1 VRAPRTVGYTES
13 VSHRSPLGAAV
24 VLSLALA
31 PAAAFGGDAQS
42 RLAYPPA
49 RKAAVVDDYNGVKVA
64 DPYRWLEN
72 ADDPETVAWVDRQNA
87 LTRSLLDRPERETI
101 KKRLTE
107 LFNYPRLSV
116 PTRRGDRYFYSRN
129 TGLQNQSVLFVR
141 EGNAPERVLLDP
153 NTLSPDG
160 TVALHSTMTTRDG
173 SLLAYTLSRSGS
185 DREEIYVR
193 DVATGKDLP
202 DKLLWAKFT
211 SLTWTPDKSGL
222 YYQRFPIPGSVP
234 PSDVNY
240 FGKVYFHRLGE
251 PQEMDTLILER
262 PAEREVTLGTDI
274 TRDGRFLVITAF
286 KGSTDK
292 TEIYVLDRN
301 AAGGAPAL
309 LPFTRGFGDAWKF
322 AGEDGGRFFFQ
333 TDRDAPLNR
342 VIAVPAGQGDA
353 TPVEVVPQGTDK
365 LAFAALVG
373 HRLVL
378 DRLKNA
384 SDRLYIHGLDG
395 RLEGEVALP
404 TLGSIVELT
413 GEPDDEE
420 MFLGFAS
427 FTFPATPYRYSFK
440 EGTLVEFEKIKG
452 TVDSAAY
459 EVEQV
464 WAPSKDGTRV
474 SMFLVHKRGLP
485 RDGQRPTLLTGY
497 GGFNIDMTPSYSSAR
512 FVWLERGG
520 IVAVANLRGGG
531 EYGEAWHQ
539 AGILEKKQNVF
550 DDFIGAAEWLIRSG
564 YTSRER
570 LAVQGASNGGLL
582 VGAVMAQR
590 PDLVGAVVCQVP
602 VADMLRYHLFT
613 VGRYWIPEYGSAEDP
628 AQFPFLY
635 RYSPYHNVKDGIAYP
650 ATLVTTAD
658 TDDRVAPGLAKKF
671 AARLQEAAAGPKPI
685 LIRVETKAGHGAGKP
700 ISKQIDEQADI
711 YTFLFWQLGVTPER
725 TRNGNPLD

>member
-1 VRAPRTVGYTES
+1 VSERSRLPRA
-13 VSHRSPLGAAV
+13 A
-24 VLSLALA
+24 SLALLLA
-31 PAAAFGGDAQS
+31 AAAAFGGDARS

-49 RKAAVVDDYNGVKVA
+49 RKAVVVDDYNGVKVA

-72 ADDPETVAWVDRQNA
+72 ADDPETVAWVERQNA
-87 LTRSLLDRPERETI
+87 LTRSLLGRPERETI

-129 TGLQNQSVLFVR
+129 SGLQNQSVLFVR
-141 EGNAPERVLLDP
+141 EGNAAERVLLDP
-153 NTLSPDG
+153 NRLSPDG
-160 TVALHSTMTTRDG
+160 TVALHSAMTTRDG

-185 DREEIYVR
+185 DREEIYVK

-211 SLTWTPDKSGL
+211 SLTWTPDRSGL
-222 YYQRFPIPGSVP
+222 YYQRFPVPGSVP
-234 PSDVNY
+234 PGDENY

-251 PQEMDTLILER
+251 PQEKDALILQR
-262 PAEREVTLGTDI
+262 PEKDVTLGTDI

-286 KGSTDK
+286 KGSTNK
-292 TEIYVLDRN
+292 TEVYVLDRS
-301 AAGGAPAL
+301 AAGAVPVP
-309 LPFTRGFGDAWKF
+309 LPFTRGFADAWKF

-333 TDRDAPLNR
+333 TDQDAPLNR
-342 VIAVPAGQGDA
+342 VVAVPAGPGDA
-353 TPVEVVPQGTDK
+353 APVAVVPQGADK
-365 LAFAALVG
+365 LSLSAVLG

-378 DRLKNA
+378 VRLKNA
-384 SDRLYIHGLDG
+384 SDRLFIHGLDG
-395 RLEGEVALP
+395 RLEKEVALP
-404 TLGSIVELT
+404 TLGSIVGLT
-413 GEPDDEE
+413 GEPDDDE
-420 MFLGFAS
+420 MFLSFAS
-427 FTFPATPYRYSFK
+427 FTFPATPYRYSFG
-440 EGTLVEFEKIKG
+440 EGTLSEFEQIKG

-459 EVEQV
+459 ELEQV

-520 IVAVANLRGGG
+520 ILAVANLRGGG
-531 EYGEAWHQ
+531 EYGEAWHR
-539 AGILEKKQNVF
+539 AGMLERKQNVF
-550 DDFIGAAEWLIRSG
+550 DDFIAAAEWLIKSG
-564 YTSRER
+564 WTRRER
-570 LAVQGASNGGLL
+570 LALQGASNGGLL
-582 VGAVMAQR
+582 VGAVMVQR

-613 VGRYWIPEYGSAEDP
+613 VGRYWIPEYGSSEDP
-628 AQFPFLY
+628 GQFPFLY
-635 RYSPYHNVKDGIAYP
+635 RYSPYHNVKDGTAYP

-671 AARLQEAAAGPKPI
+671 AARLQEAAAGPRPI

-711 YTFLFWQLGVTPER
+711 YTFLTWQLEVPPAAGS
-725 TRNGNPLD
+725 

>member
-1 VRAPRTVGYTES
+1 
-13 VSHRSPLGAAV
+13 VSHRSRLGAV
-24 VLSLALA
+24 ILVSLWVA
-31 PAAAFGGDAQS
+31 PAAFGGDARS

-49 RKAAVVDDYNGVKVA
+49 RKANVIDDYNGVKVA

-72 ADDPETVAWVDRQNA
+72 ADDSETVAWVERQNA

-101 KKRLTE
+101 RKRLTE
-107 LFNYPRLSV
+107 LFNYPRLSA

-141 EGNAPERVLLDP
+141 EGNGPERVLLDP

-160 TVALHSTMTTRDG
+160 TVALHSDMTTRDG
-173 SLLAYTLSRSGS
+173 SLLAYTLARSGS
-185 DREEIYVR
+185 DRQEIYVK

-222 YYQRFPIPGSVP
+222 YYQRFPVPGSVP
-234 PSDVNY
+234 AGDENY
-240 FGKVYFHRLGE
+240 FGKIYFHRLGD
-251 PQEMDTLILER
+251 PQEKDALILER
-262 PAEREVTLGTDI
+262 PERDVTLWTDI
-274 TRDGRFLVITAF
+274 TRDGRYLVITGS
-286 KGSTDK
+286 KGSTNK
-292 TEIYVLDRN
+292 TEVYVLDRTVP
-301 AAGGAPAL
+301 GSAPVML
-309 LPFTRGFGDAWKF
+309 SFTKGFGAAWGF
-322 AGEDGGRFFFQ
+322 IGEDGGRFFFQ
-333 TDRDAPLNR
+333 TDKDAPLNR
-342 VIAVPAGQGDA
+342 LVAVPAGRLEA
-353 TPVEVVPQGTDK
+353 APVQVVPEGSDK
-365 LAFAALVG
+365 LSSSILVD

-378 DRLKNA
+378 VRLKNA
-384 SDRLYIHGLDG
+384 SDRLFIHGLDG
-395 RLEGEVALP
+395 RLEKEVALP
-404 TLGSIVELT
+404 TLGSIAELK
-413 GEPDDEE
+413 GEPDDGE
-420 MFLGFAS
+420 MFLSFTS

-440 EGTLVEFEKIKG
+440 EGALAEFERIKG

-474 SMFLVHKRGLP
+474 SMFLVHKRGLS
-485 RDGQRPTLLTGY
+485 RDGRRPTLLTGY
-497 GGFNIDMTPSYSSAR
+497 GGFNVDVTPSYSSAR

-520 IVAVANLRGGG
+520 ILAVANLRGGG
-531 EYGEAWHQ
+531 EYGEAWHK
-539 AGILEKKQNVF
+539 AGMLEKKQNVF
-550 DDFIGAAEWLIRSG
+550 DDFIAAAQWLIDSG
-564 YTSRER
+564 WTRRDR
-570 LAVQGASNGGLL
+570 LAVQGGSNGGLL
-582 VGAVMAQR
+582 VGAVMVQR
-590 PDLVGAVVCQVP
+590 PDLVGAVICQVP

-635 RYSPYHNVKDGIAYP
+635 RYSPYHNVKDGTAYP

-671 AARLQEAAAGPKPI
+671 AARLQEATGGEKPI

-711 YTFLFWQLGVTPER
+711 YTFLFWQLGTPAEATATESSATTAR
-725 TRNGNPLD
+725 PMRITD

>member
-1 VRAPRTVGYTES
+1 
-13 VSHRSPLGAAV
+13 VSEQLSRIAGAASV
-24 VLSLALA
+24 ALILTTT
-31 PAAAFGGDAQS
+31 PAFGGDARS

-49 RKAAVVDDYNGVKVA
+49 RKASVVDDYNGVKVA

-72 ADDPETVAWVDRQNA
+72 ADDPETAAWVDQENA
-87 LTRSLLDRPERETI
+87 LTRSLLDRPEREAI

-116 PTRRGDRYFYSRN
+116 PTKRGDRYFYSRN

-141 EGNAPERVLLDP
+141 EGNGPERVLLDP

-185 DREEIYVR
+185 DREEIYVK
-193 DVATGKDLP
+193 DVATGKDLA

-222 YYQRFPIPGSVP
+222 YYQRFPVPGSVAAG
-234 PSDVNY
+234 DENY
-240 FGKVYFHRLGE
+240 FGKVYYHRLGD
-251 PQEMDTLILER
+251 PQEKDVLVLEH
-262 PAEREVTLGTDI
+262 PDKDVALGTDI
-274 TRDGRFLVITAF
+274 TRDGRYLVITAN
-286 KGSTDK
+286 KGATDK
-292 TEIYVLDRN
+292 TEVYVLDRV
-301 AAGGAPAL
+301 GASGQPRL
-309 LPFTRGFGDAWKF
+309 LSFTKGFGDAWGF
-322 AGEDGGRFFFQ
+322 VGEDGGRFFFQ
-333 TDRDAPLNR
+333 TDKDAALNR
-342 VIAVPAGQGDA
+342 VVAVPAGPMDA
-353 TPVEVVPQGTDK
+353 APVEIVPQGTDK
-365 LAFAALVG
+365 LSFTVLVA

-378 DRLKNA
+378 GRLKNA
-384 SDRLYIHGLDG
+384 SDRLFVHALDG
-395 RLEGEVALP
+395 RLEKEIALP
-404 TLGSIVELT
+404 TLGSIGAVT
-413 GEPDDEE
+413 GEPDDGEL
-420 MFLGFAS
+420 FLGFAS
-427 FTFPATPYRYSFK
+427 FTFPSTPYRYSFK
-440 EGTLVEFEKIKG
+440 EGTLAEFEKVKG

-464 WAPSKDGTRV
+464 WAPSKDGTRI

-497 GGFNIDMTPSYSSAR
+497 GGFNIDITPYYSSAS

-520 IVAVANLRGGG
+520 LLAVANLRGGG

-539 AGILEKKQNVF
+539 AGMLERKQNVF
-550 DDFIGAAEWLIRSG
+550 DDFIAAAEWLVKSG
-564 YTSRER
+564 YTRPAR

-582 VGAVMAQR
+582 VGAVVVQR
-590 PDLVGAVVCQVP
+590 PDLFGAAVCQVP

-613 VGRYWIPEYGSAEDP
+613 VGRYWIPEYGSSEDP

-635 RYSPYHNVKDGIAYP
+635 RYSPYHNVKDGTAYP

-671 AARLQEAAAGPKPI
+671 AARLQEANAGAKPI

-711 YTFLFWQLGVTPER
+711 YTFLFWQVGAPPEA
-725 TRNGNPLD
+725 TAKGN